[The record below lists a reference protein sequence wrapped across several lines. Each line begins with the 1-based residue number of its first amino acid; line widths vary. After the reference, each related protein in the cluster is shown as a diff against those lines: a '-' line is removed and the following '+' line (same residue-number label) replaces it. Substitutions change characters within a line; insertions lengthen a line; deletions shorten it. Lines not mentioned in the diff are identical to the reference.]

1 MLLDGTH
8 GTVAAP
14 TSIPGARTALTA
26 CGLAVMNH
34 LSYSSGCRARD
45 VTVALTR
52 RHAEEDAEVSEKAA
66 ARGTAGKKAGG
77 SPKKEGEKGG
87 DKAATAVI
95 MKAAQIAESILE
107 PISAKAS
114 GGDDEKVQFRVARRA
129 PHRVRSWSW
138 GGHRGVGE
146 RTRHLTADGAWPE
159 P

>member
-1 MLLDGTH
+1 MPCL
-8 GTVAAP
+8 
-14 TSIPGARTALTA
+14 
-26 CGLAVMNH
+26 
-34 LSYSSGCRARD
+34 
-45 VTVALTR
+45 
-52 RHAEEDAEVSEKAA
+52 RHVEEEASEKAA
-66 ARGTAGKKAGG
+66 AGGGAIAAALDKKAGG
-77 SPKKEGEKGG
+77 SPKKDGGKGG
-87 DKAATAVI
+87 DKAATAANKG
-95 MKAAQIAESILE
+95 KAAAVAESILE